1 RRRPRSAARKH
12 GRARPAAGHPA
23 RHVRALWHRAS
34 ACARATRRRRTARTP
49 APRRGTGA
57 TGAGQAALPP
67 RAVRASRFR
76 RAHGRAAPRRRP
88 RVAAPLNPS
97 RSGVLMSVLFIH
109 LLSRVPRRR
118 GDAGQTTAEYALVLL
133 GAAAVALVLVAWA
146 AKSGKVT
153 GLLDAVIDQ
162 ITSKI

>member
-1 RRRPRSAARKH
+1 
-12 GRARPAAGHPA
+12 
-23 RHVRALWHRAS
+23 
-34 ACARATRRRRTARTP
+34 
-49 APRRGTGA
+49 
-57 TGAGQAALPP
+57 
-67 RAVRASRFR
+67 
-76 RAHGRAAPRRRP
+76 
-88 RVAAPLNPS
+88 
-97 RSGVLMSVLFIH
+97 MSVLFIH